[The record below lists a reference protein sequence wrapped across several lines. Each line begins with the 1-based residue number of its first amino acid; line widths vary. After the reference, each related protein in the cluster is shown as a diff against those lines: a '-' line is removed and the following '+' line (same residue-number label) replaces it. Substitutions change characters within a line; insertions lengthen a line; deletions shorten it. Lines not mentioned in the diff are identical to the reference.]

1 MIGFLVRD
9 VENASEKEM
18 KQLYDGIGLP
28 HHTYVTSINQT
39 GVEITA

>member
-1 MIGFLVRD
+1 MLSKTKEIAIAV
-9 VENASEKEM
+9 EKEM

-39 GVEITA
+39 GVEIIA